1 MSERSFQVGKIV
13 NTHGLRGELKIV
25 PQTDFPDI
33 RFAKG
38 SRLLCFPPNGGA
50 PVPVTVSAARFH
62 KGNYLV
68 KFKEFDHIN
77 EVEKFK
83 GGSLK
88 VSEDQL
94 VELDEGEYYYHQ
106 IVGCQVFDEEGA
118 LLGTVKEILAPGAN
132 DVWVARTADGKE
144 LLIPYIDDVVKQVDV
159 EAKRIVIRPL
169 EGLFDE

>member
-1 MSERSFQVGKIV
+1 M
-13 NTHGLRGELKIV
+13 
-25 PQTDFPDI
+25 
-33 RFAKG
+33 
-38 SRLLCFPPNGGA
+38 
-50 PVPVTVSAARFH
+50 
-62 KGNYLV
+62 
-68 KFKEFDHIN
+68 
-77 EVEKFK
+77 
-83 GGSLK
+83 
-88 VSEDQL
+88 SEDQL